1 MNDRT
6 LLSIL
11 SQNVIA
17 VFKYALLQSEMKEM
31 LSVVKSQK
39 RNCASFEEQQQP

>member
-17 VFKYALLQSEMKEM
+17 VFKHALLQSGMKEM
-31 LSVVKSQK
+31 LPVVKSQK
-39 RNCASFEEQQQP
+39 RNCASFEEQQP